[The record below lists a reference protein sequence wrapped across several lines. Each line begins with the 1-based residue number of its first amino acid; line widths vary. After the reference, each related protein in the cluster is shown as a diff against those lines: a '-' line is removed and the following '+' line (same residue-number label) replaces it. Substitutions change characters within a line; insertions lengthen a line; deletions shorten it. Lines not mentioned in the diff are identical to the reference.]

1 MKTSPTL
8 TLTLTFIL
16 LLAVLCI
23 AAVPAQASAPANI
36 TTSFER
42 TVTDDSGATVTIH
55 GEPQRIVS
63 LAPANTEILFALGL
77 GDRIVGVTDYC
88 DYPPEAKTKPS
99 IGGYSTVSVENVIAQ
114 KPDLIVASYGNGA
127 ELVDQLK
134 KLNMT
139 VVSLNPENV
148 SGILNDITLVGTA
161 TGADDNATALVTSLN
176 SRIQNT
182 EQNVSAATTRPKV
195 AHIIWNDPIYVSG
208 NGTFQDELIRMAGG
222 TNAFADKQ
230 GWTNVGIEDFIAADP
245 DILIVNSGTG
255 MGGSEN
261 SVAQYFENETRFANV
276 AAIRNHRVYV
286 IDSDVVDRAGPRI
299 VDALEIFA
307 QDIHPA
313 GAAVPTATAS
323 QGAPGFDAVPVLAA
337 LVVGIVALR
346 RMR

>member
-1 MKTSPTL
+1 MKLSPTL
-8 TLTLTFIL
+8 ILVL
-16 LLAVLCI
+16 LLAVICI
-23 AAVPAQASAPANI
+23 AAVPAQAAAPAN
-36 TTSFER
+36 TTTLFER

-77 GDRIVGVTDYC
+77 GDRVVGVTDYC
-88 DYPPEAKTKPS
+88 DYPAEAKTKPS

-139 VVSLNPENV
+139 VISLNPENV

-161 TGADDNATALVTSLN
+161 TGADDNATALVDLLTT
-176 SRIQNT
+176 RITNT
-182 EQNVSAATTRPKV
+182 ERIASATTTRPKV

-208 NGTFQDELIRMAGG
+208 NGTFQDELISMAGG

-255 MGGSEN
+255 MGGTEN
-261 SVAQYFENETRFANV
+261 SIAQYFENEIRFANV

-286 IDSDVVDRAGPRI
+286 IDSDVVDRPGPRI
-299 VDALEIFA
+299 VDALEIVA
-307 QDIHPA
+307 GDIRTTGIGTPA
-313 GAAVPTATAS
+313 GTPSRA
-323 QGAPGFDAVPVLAA
+323 APGFEAVPALAA
-337 LVVGIVALR
+337 LAAGMVIAAR